1 MTLSG
6 SYSGLNVASCDCFS
20 NISLSKFTFFI
31 WGSPLIFLTSSKLFA
46 TFQKLGLWCSWHRPR
61 AWPNWWITRN
71 SCILGSR
78 PFSERTIVGSL
89 WGTVI
94 AWLPTVAQ
102 HVPNLPPVPNM
113 NSECRYYILVPS
125 NLTLMSALSA
135 LSVFLKIGILGTF
148 FGFQATVQAR
158 ILSMLS
164 TPYSHFQFSCS
175 RISGLRK

>member
-20 NISLSKFTFFI
+20 NISSSKFTFFI
-31 WGSPLIFLTSSKLFA
+31 RESPLIFLTSSKLFA

-61 AWPNWWITRN
+61 AWPNWWITR
-71 SCILGSR
+71 CFWKLGSR
-78 PFSERTIVGSL
+78 CLSARLIVGLL

-94 AWLPTVAQ
+94 AWLPSFAQ
-102 HVPNLPPVPNM
+102 HEPPVPNM
-113 NSECRYYILVPS
+113 NSECRYYILVPA

-135 LSVFLKIGILGTF
+135 LSVFLKIGILGNF

-158 ILSMLS
+158 IISMLS
-164 TPYSHFQFSCS
+164 TPYSHFHFSCS